1 MLSYSLFLNSIAFAR
16 IETTN
21 SKEEVIAIME
31 KLRQVDRLLEV
42 ENLGLRLAY
51 KPGDTQAVARFQ

>member
-1 MLSYSLFLNSIAFAR
+1 MQSPRLSEGATRVLSYSLFYSIAFAR

-42 ENLGLRLAY
+42 ENFSVETRL
-51 KPGDTQAVARFQ
+51 